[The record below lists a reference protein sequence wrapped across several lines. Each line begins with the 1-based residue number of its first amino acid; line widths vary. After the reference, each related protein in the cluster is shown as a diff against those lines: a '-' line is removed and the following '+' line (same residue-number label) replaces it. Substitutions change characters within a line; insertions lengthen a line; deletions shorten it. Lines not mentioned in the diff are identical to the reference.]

1 MGTVLLVRHGQ
12 ASFGA
17 DDYDVLSPVGWEQGR
32 TLGRFLARTEAP
44 TGYVRGGMRRH
55 RETLEAVLDAAPD
68 AAARVDPRWDE
79 FDHVGI
85 VATHPDALPDGEGAD
100 VDPRTFQRAFERAT
114 ADWVAG
120 THGGDGESYA
130 GFVVRV
136 LAAFDDATAEA
147 GSGRTVVVV
156 TSGGPIAVVAAALV
170 DPAALT
176 DPVDTARLGALWAR
190 FNTVVVN
197 AALTR
202 VVVGSTGARLLA
214 FNEHSFL
221 PTEQRTYR

>member
-17 DDYDVLSPVGWEQGR
+17 DDYDVLSPLGWEQGR
-32 TLGRFLARTEAP
+32 AIGRFLGDTESP
-44 TGYVRGGMRRH
+44 TAWVRGGMRRH
-55 RETLEAVLDAAPD
+55 RETLEAITSAD
-68 AAARVDPRWDE
+68 ARVDERWDE

-85 VATHPDALPDGEGAD
+85 VATHPDAPVGD

-120 THGGDGESYA
+120 THGGDAETYA
-130 GFVVRV
+130 DFVGRVRAA
-136 LAAFDDATAEA
+136 LADAVADA

-156 TSGGPIAVVAAALV
+156 SSGGPIAVAVATLV
-170 DPAALT
+170 DPDADL
-176 DPVDTARLGALWAR
+176 ARTGALWAR
-190 FNTVVVN
+190 FNTVTVN
-197 AALTR
+197 AAVTR

-214 FNEHSFL
+214 FNEHAHL
-221 PTEQRTYR
+221 APDQRTYR